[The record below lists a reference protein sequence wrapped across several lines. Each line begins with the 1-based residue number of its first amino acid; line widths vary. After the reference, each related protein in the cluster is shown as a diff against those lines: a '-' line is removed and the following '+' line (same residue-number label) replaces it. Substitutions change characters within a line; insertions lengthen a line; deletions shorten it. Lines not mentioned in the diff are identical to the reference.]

1 MSKQDRQGART
12 VADMEQRYN
21 FGKTFAEL
29 MGIATDARTMAEE
42 AKNKADAATNKL
54 TPQEVFNLL
63 TNNGRDQG
71 LYRGTDGQLYINA
84 SYIKSGEF
92 LADLIKA
99 GVLQSKDGQSFK
111 LDLDNG
117 IFALKDV
124 MSVDANG
131 AEIAGWGINKDY
143 FGREEAGLNGS
154 MAVNGVSAKN
164 GAMSKMRFYAGAN
177 DSTER
182 KYVTISG
189 VVSNL
194 GYFQANVQL
203 NYMAAD
209 NLNFEVL
216 SIMCTTSKGEV
227 SLTTSDFDKTQPFE
241 VIKTA
246 ANTLM
251 AWGKITN
258 ETAFGC
264 PMKVQ
269 ISYDSCIPSYQVLD
283 DGTLIA
289 KYAKIGG
296 YSIAD
301 LVARIEALEKR

>member
-21 FGKTFAEL
+21 FGKTFADL
-29 MGIATDARTMAEE
+29 MGIATDARTKAEE
-42 AKNKADAATNKL
+42 ANSEAKKTAEKL
-54 TPQEVFNLL
+54 NPTEVFNLL
-63 TNNGRDQG
+63 TNNGKDQG
-71 LYRGTDGQLYINA
+71 LYRGADGQLYINA

-111 LDLDNG
+111 LDLDKG
-117 IFALKDV
+117 IFILRDV
-124 MSVDANG
+124 MSVSADG

-143 FGREEAGLNGS
+143 LGSEEAGLNGS

-164 GAMSKMRFYAGAN
+164 GAMSKMRFYSGAN
-177 DSTER
+177 DSMER
-182 KYVTISG
+182 KYATISG
-189 VVSNL
+189 VVTSL
-194 GYFQANVQL
+194 GYFQADVQL

-216 SIMCTTSKGEV
+216 SIMCTTSNGEV
-227 SLTTSDFDKTQPFE
+227 SLTASDFDKTQPFE
-241 VIKTA
+241 AIKTA
-246 ANTLM
+246 ANALM

-258 ETAFGC
+258 EAVFGC
-264 PMKVQ
+264 PMTVQ